1 MKKLFCNFKSYH
13 NIMVAKRLKTSAARK
28 RRSSKPRKSKT
39 RVARRVKARNSR
51 RASKPRKSQRRV
63 ARRVKRITKKMQ
75 TGSKWRVWSG
85 TAVYTKGGL
94 TKKDLCKNSKG
105 KVVSKRRMIQ
115 GKKMYAQIKGWNI
128 SCGLARKQL
137 GIEGFKLTKK
147 GTEYYKVAK
156 EYYKKYQKKH

>member
-51 RASKPRKSQRRV
+51 RVSQRRV

-128 SCGLARKQL
+128 SCALARKQL

-147 GTEYYKVAK
+147 
-156 EYYKKYQKKH
+156 